1 MCKVRE
7 YNNTHMKEVKE
18 ELLANDIKKLFT
30 NFLQNKFPVEG
41 LGYEIMYGTSR
52 RVVDMLAI
60 IRGRTYAIEI
70 KSAADNI
77 KRLSGQIEEYQK
89 VFDYIIVVASK
100 KHCEEIRALIDKNIG
115 LYAIDSSQITLLK
128 HPYLNKKQ
136 EKIEILNTIPSNLI
150 KRHYKIKGRLNSDE
164 IRIKASLKAKLEIHH
179 FFLRYL
185 LKKINAI

>member
-1 MCKVRE
+1 
-7 YNNTHMKEVKE
+7 MKEVKE

-30 NFLQNKFPVEG
+30 IFLQNKFPVEG

-70 KSAADNI
+70 KSSADNI

-100 KHCEEIRALIDKNIG
+100 KHCEEIKAQVDKNIG
-115 LYAIDSSQITLLK
+115 LYAIEGSQITLLK

-136 EKIEILNTIPSNLI
+136 EKI
-150 KRHYKIKGRLNSDE
+150 K
-164 IRIKASLKAKLEIHH
+164 
-179 FFLRYL
+179 
-185 LKKINAI
+185 